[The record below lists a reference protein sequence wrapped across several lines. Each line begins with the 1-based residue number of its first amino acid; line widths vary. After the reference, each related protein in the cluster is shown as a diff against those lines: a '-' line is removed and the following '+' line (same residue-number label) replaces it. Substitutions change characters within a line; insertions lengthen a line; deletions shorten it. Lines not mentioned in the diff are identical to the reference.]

1 MLEQSTLEQSM
12 IKQQDLATQ
21 IAALSEQELGAS
33 TQALAN
39 QFSVSEQQLVAALPA
54 AMSTWIPAE
63 HAQTLLESLTE
74 WGALTTIIESEGSIF
89 EFKGAFPAGK
99 PAHGYFN
106 LYTKSAEGLHGHL
119 KLDQV
124 AHIAL
129 LEKPFM
135 GKESYSLLFFAQS
148 GRCIFKVYLGRDS
161 KRQLFPEQI
170 SRFNQLR
177 EQYALSSVV
186 SVSEPA

>member
-12 IKQQDLATQ
+12 IKQQDLVTQ

-74 WGALTTIIESEGSIF
+74 WGTLTTIIESEGSIF

-186 SVSEPA
+186 PVSEPA

>member
-39 QFSVSEQQLVAALPA
+39 QFSVSEQQLVAALPVD
-54 AMSTWIPAE
+54 MSTWIPAE

-74 WGALTTIIESEGSIF
+74 WGTLTTIIESEGSIF

>member
-33 TQALAN
+33 TQALAS

-63 HAQTLLESLTE
+63 RAQTLLESLTE
-74 WGALTTIIESEGSIF
+74 WGTLTTIIESEGSIF

>member
-12 IKQQDLATQ
+12 IKQQDLVTQ

-33 TQALAN
+33 TQALAS

-63 HAQTLLESLTE
+63 RAQTLLESLTE
-74 WGALTTIIESEGSIF
+74 WGTLTTIIESEGSIF
-89 EFKGAFPAGK
+89 EFKGAFPTGK

-161 KRQLFPEQI
+161 KRQLFPEQV

-177 EQYALSSVV
+177 EQYV
-186 SVSEPA
+186 